1 MKRFALILSLALWGC
16 DASDSPLPTPKG
28 PETSTPVAQPMPPG
42 HPPIHTTPND
52 APAASP
58 VEVTTGDSEQVDLA
72 PPYDA
77 ERRIVPR
84 PRRRM
89 NIDQLQASVLRVSG
103 GINWTERRG
112 RNEVVLFDELSATL
126 GKPDFAETTDE
137 ELEATVLFQ
146 KFLGDAARNV
156 CTRMIA
162 ADEAALA
169 ADAEGAETDWSP
181 RLLVHVTPDET
192 METDAEAIKANMQVL
207 LQRFHGR
214 RLDADAPGLAHWHW
228 LFQSASFVTDRP
240 ADAWLAVCVALFTHP
255 DFYMY

>member
-1 MKRFALILSLALWGC
+1 MRLITLLLLVGLFGC
-16 DASDSPLPTPKG
+16 DSSDPQSPMTNGPMDPPPSALPMQPADAPPVGAPGGGPAAVPIDVEASDG
-28 PETSTPVAQPMPPG
+28 
-42 HPPIHTTPND
+42 D
-52 APAASP
+52 R
-58 VEVTTGDSEQVDLA
+58 VELA

-77 ERRIVPR
+77 ERRIMPR

-89 NIDQLQASVLRVSG
+89 NIDQLQAAVLGVSG

-112 RNEVVLFDELSATL
+112 REDVVLFDALSATL

-146 KFLGDAARNV
+146 KFLGDAARSV
-156 CTRMIA
+156 CTKMMA
-162 ADEAALA
+162 ADQAALSA
-169 ADAEGAETDWSP
+169 IADGAEADWMP
-181 RLLVHVTPDET
+181 RLLVHVSHEET
-192 METDAEAIKANMQVL
+192 METDADAIQANMQVL

-214 RLDADAPGLAHWHW
+214 RLEVDAPGLAHWHW